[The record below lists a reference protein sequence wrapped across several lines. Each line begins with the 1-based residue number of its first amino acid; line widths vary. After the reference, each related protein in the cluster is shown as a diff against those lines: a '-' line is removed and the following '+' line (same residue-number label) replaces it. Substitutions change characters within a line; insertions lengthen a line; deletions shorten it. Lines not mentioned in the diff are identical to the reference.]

1 VSGVGTYKT
10 TFNLANWPSDAGAM
24 LEIPSFL
31 GSFRL
36 TVNGQK
42 LPPAD
47 QLAVEFDI
55 GPWLHVGVNSLEV
68 EVATTLLNRLRITEP
83 YVYAIA
89 TRQPFG
95 LVGPVRIVPCREEVI
110 SQ

>member
-10 TFNLANWPSDAGAM
+10 TFNLVNWPSDAGAM

-55 GPWLHVGVNSLEV
+55 GPWLHAGVNSLR
-68 EVATTLLNRLRITEP
+68 LKLPQLLRITEP
-83 YVYAIA
+83 DVYAIA

-95 LVGPVRIVPCREEVI
+95 LVGPVRIVSYREEVI